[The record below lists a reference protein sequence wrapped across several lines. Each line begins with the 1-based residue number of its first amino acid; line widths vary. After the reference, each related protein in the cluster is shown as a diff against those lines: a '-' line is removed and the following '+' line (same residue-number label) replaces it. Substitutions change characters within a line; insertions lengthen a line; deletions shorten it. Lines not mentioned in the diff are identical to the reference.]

1 MGTRAQFGPK
11 KFIFTAKNITL
22 WEANI
27 WPLSVLPMNC
37 SNLEGKVN
45 VLLTWQVIKDL
56 IGNEIEEMRQDL
68 KHLVYPLNH
77 SSNTQ
82 NLVKRQELFVDLY
95 DADWEKWKHVV
106 IQSRLPISSELNTLA
121 IEESTSKIEVLRQ
134 LLIIFMN
141 EFGYDSRTRTLL
153 LRLSRKL
160 EISSETFVSEVENV
174 VLEGIDKELNQI
186 QRSLSSNE
194 DSETT
199 QNEAIA
205 KTAWSRKKWMYATVG
220 VFVGAAACS
229 LTAGLAAPIFIPAIL
244 SAAGITGA
252 AFITGTGGVAIMA
265 TLFGIAG
272 AGMASYRVS
281 RRFSDLKDFIFIPL
295 KDVDRN
301 RSLRVCITISGW
313 IKSESDFTA
322 PWIESYLENEDLDYS
337 IQSEVYCLAFEK
349 DIMISLGRSMQDFIK
364 ASAVT
369 LAASEFIKY
378 TVTAAASSAL
388 LFPVAILQAGDL
400 VDNPW
405 TLGLDRARKAGKALA
420 EALKRGAQ
428 GRRPVTLVGY
438 SLGALVIFTCLQEL
452 ARGALNDDN
461 STDSVIDEELN
472 TVNTSLS
479 DFSLSTD
486 DPMSLDVS
494 ESSSNNST
502 VVDKTISPFGII
514 ENVLLMGLPTHLP
527 APSVWSQLRLLVSG
541 RFIHCYSKS
550 DWVLK
555 FLYRTSSP
563 TASGIAGLG
572 PIEDSPTIENVDLSD
587 LVLGHSEY
595 QMKLAEIMGLVHL

>member
-1 MGTRAQFGPK
+1 MDC
-11 KFIFTAKNITL
+11 TAIDDVWTWNGVRDIIIT
-22 WEANI
+22 EI
-27 WPLSVLPMNC
+27 
-37 SNLEGKVN
+37 G
-45 VLLTWQVIKDL
+45 LL
-56 IGNEIEEMRQDL
+56 RQDL
-68 KHLVYPLNH
+68 KHFVYPLNH
-77 SSNTQ
+77 SSKTPDLIQ
-82 NLVKRQELFVDLY
+82 RQERFIDIY
-95 DADWEKWKHVV
+95 DADWEKWKYVNV
-106 IQSRLPISSELNTLA
+106 QMRIPNESSDDSEDMDGIL
-121 IEESTSKIEVLRQ
+121 VLRR
-134 LLIIFMN
+134 LLVLFMN

-153 LRLSRKL
+153 LSLSQKMS
-160 EISSETFVSEVENV
+160 ISSEAFVSEVELA
-174 VLEGIDKELNQI
+174 VLEGISKETSQVK
-186 QRSLSSNE
+186 RSLSNSDE
-194 DSETT
+194 SDTT
-199 QNEAIA
+199 
-205 KTAWSRKKWMYATVG
+205 KVAWSRKKWMYATAG

-252 AFITGTGGVAIMA
+252 AFLTGTGGVALMA

-281 RRFSDLKDFIFIPL
+281 RRFSDLKDFKFIPL
-295 KDVDRN
+295 KDADRN
-301 RSLRVCITISGW
+301 RDLRVCITISGW
-313 IKSESDFTA
+313 IKNETDFTA
-322 PWIESYLENEDLDYS
+322 PWIESYLENEESDFA

-364 ASAVT
+364 SSAVT

-388 LFPVAILQAGDL
+388 LFPVAMLQAGDL

-420 EALKRGAQ
+420 EALRRGAQ

-452 ARGALNDDN
+452 ARGALNEEEERSDLGTEEIMSETS
-461 STDSVIDEELN
+461 STSG
-472 TVNTSLS
+472 T
-479 DFSLSTD
+479 
-486 DPMSLDVS
+486 MDVAPS
-494 ESSSNNST
+494 
-502 VVDKTISPFGII
+502 SPFGII

-527 APSVWSQLRLLVSG
+527 APSVWNQLRLLVSR

-572 PIEDSPTIENVDLSD
+572 PIEDSPTIENVDLSE
-587 LVLGHSEY
+587 LVLGHSDY
-595 QMKLAEIMGLVHL
+595 QSKAAEIMGLVHL

>member
-1 MGTRAQFGPK
+1 MTSVWTWNRVREIIERELEAQH
-11 KFIFTAKNITL
+11 
-22 WEANI
+22 
-27 WPLSVLPMNC
+27 
-37 SNLEGKVN
+37 
-45 VLLTWQVIKDL
+45 
-56 IGNEIEEMRQDL
+56 QDL
-68 KHLVYPLNH
+68 RHLVYPLNH
-77 SSNTQ
+77 SSKT
-82 NLVKRQELFVDLY
+82 LELIPRQERFIELY
-95 DADWEKWKHVV
+95 DADWEKWKFDNVQKR
-106 IQSRLPISSELNTLA
+106 IPTEQDDTQEFN
-121 IEESTSKIEVLRQ
+121 EEMDNFDILRKVLV
-134 LLIIFMN
+134 LFIN

-153 LRLSRKL
+153 LSLSRKMG
-160 EISSETFVSEVENV
+160 ISNEKFVDEVELA
-174 VLEGIDKELNQI
+174 VLKDLDSENKQI
-186 QRSLSSNE
+186 ERSLSNHGDDDHLLTDPSA
-194 DSETT
+194 SKTT
-199 QNEAIA
+199 
-205 KTAWSRKKWMYATVG
+205 WSRRKWMYATAG

-229 LTAGLAAPIFIPAIL
+229 LTAGLAAPVFIPAIL

-252 AFITGTGGVAIMA
+252 AFLTGTGGVALMA

-281 RRFSDLKDFIFIPL
+281 RRFADLKDFKFIPL
-295 KDVDRN
+295 KDAERN
-301 RSLRVCITISGW
+301 RNLRVCITISGW

-322 PWIESYLENEDLDYS
+322 PWIESYLENEASDFA

-349 DIMISLGRSMQDFIK
+349 DIMISLGRSLQDFIK
-364 ASAVT
+364 SSAVT

-388 LFPVAILQAGDL
+388 LFPVAMLQAGDL

-452 ARGALNDDN
+452 ARSALNEEEPALIASGNASVSDLSQ
-461 STDSVIDEELN
+461 STE
-472 TVNTSLS
+472 
-479 DFSLSTD
+479 
-486 DPMSLDVS
+486 DPMFT
-494 ESSSNNST
+494 ERASSTST
-502 VVDKTISPFGII
+502 FGMI

-527 APSVWSQLRLLVSG
+527 APSVWNQLRLLVSG

-563 TASGIAGLG
+563 TATGIAGLG
-572 PIEDSPTIENVDLSD
+572 PIEDSPTIENVDLSQ
-587 LVLGHSEY
+587 LVLGHSDY
-595 QMKLAEIMGLVHL
+595 QNKAAEIMNIVHL